1 MTPFIQILVEVINNT
16 NSTIPAQENGSA
28 QKEANSFLVEPSK
41 SSLSIAGGLS
51 TSKGTSRGNNVEP
64 SSSQILN
71 SPVRDVENPY
81 GTSGVTTRGS
91 FGGLTGLLNLGNT
104 CFMNSAIQCL
114 VHTPEFAKY
123 FREDYHQEINWQ
135 NPLGMVV
142 SIIYNA

>member
-1 MTPFIQILVEVINNT
+1 MQILVEVNNT
-16 NSTIPAQENGSA
+16 NNTTSSQENGSA
-28 QKEANSFLVEPSK
+28 RREASSVLVEPPK

-51 TSKGTSRGNNVEP
+51 ASKGASRSYNVEP
-64 SSSQILN
+64 SSSQNLN
-71 SPVRDVENPY
+71 SAVRDVENPH

-123 FREDYHQEINWQ
+123 FREDYHREINWQ

-142 SIIYNA
+142 SII

>member
-1 MTPFIQILVEVINNT
+1 MTTFIQILVEVINNT
-16 NSTIPAQENGSA
+16 NSTSSAHENGSA
-28 QKEANSFLVEPSK
+28 QKEVNSFLVEPSK
-41 SSLSIAGGLS
+41 SSLAAG
-51 TSKGTSRGNNVEP
+51 KGTSRGNNVEP
-64 SSSQILN
+64 SSQSLN

-123 FREDYHQEINWQ
+123 FREDYHREINWQ

-142 SIIYNA
+142 SIV